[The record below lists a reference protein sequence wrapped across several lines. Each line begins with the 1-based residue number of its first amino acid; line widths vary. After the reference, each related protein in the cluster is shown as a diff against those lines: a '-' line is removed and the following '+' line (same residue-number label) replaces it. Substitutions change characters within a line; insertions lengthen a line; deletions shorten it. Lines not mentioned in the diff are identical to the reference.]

1 MLTQSECPKASKM
14 ELEVQVKNVY
24 GRDVVYPVCEKS
36 RLLARLSGNRTLT
49 SEVIAVIK
57 QLGYT
62 FTTTNTT
69 EI

>member
-1 MLTQSECPKASKM
+1 MK
-14 ELEVQVKNVY
+14 LEVQVKNLY

-36 RLLARLSGNRTLT
+36 QLLTRLSGNRTLT
-49 SEVIAVIK
+49 SEAIAVIK

-62 FTTTNTT
+62 FTTTTK

>member
-1 MLTQSECPKASKM
+1 M
-14 ELEVQVKNVY
+14 ELEVEVKNLY

-36 RLLARLSGNRTLT
+36 QLLTRLSGNRTLT
-49 SEVIAVIK
+49 SEAIAVIK
-57 QLGYT
+57 RLGYT

>member
-1 MLTQSECPKASKM
+1 M
-14 ELEVQVKNVY
+14 ELEVEVKNLY

-36 RLLARLSGNRTLT
+36 QLLTRLSGNRTLT
-49 SEVIAVIK
+49 SEAIAVIK

-62 FTTTNTT
+62 FTTTTK

>member
-1 MLTQSECPKASKM
+1 M
-14 ELEVQVKNVY
+14 ELEVEVKNLY

-36 RLLARLSGNRTLT
+36 RLLTRLSGNRTLT
-49 SEVIAVIK
+49 SEAIAVIK

-62 FTTTNTT
+62 FTTTTK

>member
-1 MLTQSECPKASKM
+1 MG
-14 ELEVQVKNVY
+14 LEVEVKNVY

-36 RLLARLSGNRTLT
+36 RLLTRLSGNRTLT
-49 SEVIAVIK
+49 SEAIAVIK

-62 FTTTNTT
+62 FTTTTK

>member
-1 MLTQSECPKASKM
+1 M
-14 ELEVQVKNVY
+14 ELEVQIKNLY

-36 RLLARLSGNRTLT
+36 QLLTRLSGNRTLT
-49 SEVIAVIK
+49 SEAIAVIK

-62 FTTTNTT
+62 FTTTTK

>member
-1 MLTQSECPKASKM
+1 MK
-14 ELEVQVKNVY
+14 LEVQVKNLY

-36 RLLARLSGNRTLT
+36 RLLTQLSGNRTLT
-49 SEVIAVIK
+49 SEAIAVIK

-62 FTTTNTT
+62 FTTTTK